1 MMLPPAADTPISST
15 QAFREAIAEAELG
28 SVITVAADVTLELE
42 SLDLGDCDLTIRG
55 GEPRPVLRL
64 ICDESAQRQSL
75 FRVAGFLQLEDLS
88 PQLVHESNPANS
100 SAETDDG
107 DAVRCLID
115 LDGGSLVLSG
125 WRLGA
130 EGDSAC
136 LQAGGGSQLEL
147 LDCQLHAPQGCV
159 IDWKPAAGGEAT
171 AVSTIFSGRTAWAI
185 TDPVDAS
192 LVLER
197 ITAIVD
203 RLAEIRTG
211 LPADGLSL
219 SSAVGHV
226 GPPAAARQN
235 AAYPRAVVFFLLRR
249 RPRPS
254 LPFPG
259 LRPLAAGTAQS
270 LLMSITGSSSS
281 DVPSAALSMW
291 GRETVA
297 MGKILDAEHIS
308 PPSHSKPAAG
318 SASICDGRPPTTW
331 RAPRA
336 RQRHRASS

>member
-1 MMLPPAADTPISST
+1 VTSSGTMMLPPAADTPISST

-28 SVITVAADVTLELE
+28 SAITVAADVTLELE

-55 GEPRPVLRL
+55 GVPRPVLRL
-64 ICDESAQRQSL
+64 ICDESVQRQSL
-75 FRVAGFLQLEDLS
+75 FRVAGYLQLEDLS
-88 PQLVHESNPANS
+88 LQLVHKSNPANS

-125 WRLGA
+125 CRLAA

-136 LQAGGGSQLEL
+136 LQAEGGSQLEL

-219 SSAVGHV
+219 SSESGRVGR
-226 GPPAAARQN
+226 PAAARQN
-235 AAYPRAVVFFLLRR
+235 AAYPPAVVFFLLRR
-249 RPRPS
+249 RSASQFAVPRAAAACRRHGSEPVDVDHGQLVEHRTVGGTLDVGMGDRRHGKNPRRETHLAS
-254 LPFPG
+254 TFPN
-259 LRPLAAGTAQS
+259 
-270 LLMSITGSSSS
+270 GSSVFAI
-281 DVPSAALSMW
+281 DL
-291 GRETVA
+291 
-297 MGKILDAEHIS
+297 
-308 PPSHSKPAAG
+308 
-318 SASICDGRPPTTW
+318 
-331 RAPRA
+331 
-336 RQRHRASS
+336 

>member
-1 MMLPPAADTPISST
+1 MMLLPAADKPISST
-15 QAFREAIAEAELG
+15 QAFREVIAEAELG
-28 SVITVAADVTLELE
+28 CAIAVAADVTLELE
-42 SLDLGDCDLTIRG
+42 SLDLADCDLTIRG
-55 GEPRPVLRL
+55 GVPRRVLRL

-75 FRVAGFLQLEDLS
+75 FWVAGFLQLEDLS
-88 PQLVHESNPANS
+88 LQLVRKNNPANS

-125 WRLGA
+125 CRLGA

-203 RLAEIRTG
+203 RLAEIRMG
-211 LPADGLSL
+211 LPADELFLSCE
-219 SSAVGHV
+219 VGRV
-226 GPPAAARQN
+226 GSPAAVRQN
-235 AAYPRAVVFFLLRR
+235 AAHPTCGRVFLASPQTASQFAVPGAAAACRRHRSEPVDVDHGQLVERRAVGGTLDVGMGDRR
-249 RPRPS
+249 HGKNPRRETHLAS
-254 LPFPG
+254 TFPN
-259 LRPLAAGTAQS
+259 
-270 LLMSITGSSSS
+270 GSSVFAI
-281 DVPSAALSMW
+281 DL
-291 GRETVA
+291 
-297 MGKILDAEHIS
+297 
-308 PPSHSKPAAG
+308 
-318 SASICDGRPPTTW
+318 
-331 RAPRA
+331 
-336 RQRHRASS
+336 